1 MSSENINTK
10 YVYKKIRI
18 KTLLEGAT
26 LNKMGEK
33 GWRMVSVIKDK
44 EVDSIYTYYFVK
56 EEIQVLYLNDG
67 EVFEIEDE

>member
-10 YVYKKIRI
+10 YVYKRIRI
-18 KTLLEGAT
+18 KTLLEEAT

-33 GWRMVSVIKDK
+33 GWRMVSIIKDK
-44 EVDSIYTYYFVK
+44 EADSIYTYYFVK